1 MTRHTSKM
9 KENLRATS
17 LRIQIKRKQL
27 VTVDLK
33 FPIFTL
39 TMVDS
44 FIPAKA
50 QIYLTESSID
60 LPAILKKIE
69 ASDYR
74 PQPIID
80 FEYEEK
86 NFSIWIE

>member
-1 MTRHTSKM
+1 MNEKIKAS
-9 KENLRATS
+9 S
-17 LRIQIKRKQL
+17 LRIQIKRQQ
-27 VTVDLK
+27 VITVDLK

-39 TMVDS
+39 TLVDS

-50 QIYLTESSID
+50 QIYLSESSID
-60 LPAILKKIE
+60 LPAILKEIE